1 MASAPVSRLLSETLW
16 RRTIANQPPD
26 GHVTSGSLYPEGQDG
41 VLGFAGF
48 SPHFLASYISTSL
61 SLVLVDSISS
71 APVVLSCRWGVQTES
86 FRASKIDFDRC
97 RTEVMKLSRR
107 TNHRR

>member
-16 RRTIANQPPD
+16 RRPIANQPPG

-48 SPHFLASYISTSL
+48 SPFLASYISTSL

-71 APVVLSCRWGVQTES
+71 APVVRSCRWGVQTES
-86 FRASKIDFDRC
+86 FRASKIDFDSA
-97 RTEVMKLSRR
+97 VPKS
-107 TNHRR
+107 